1 MNCLG
6 CNTPNEEGAKFCKN
20 CGIDLTHTPSNENK
34 NSKSSD
40 ILLITYLCMT
50 FFILVFTFAL
60 EKLVDDWYEGPA
72 KYIRG
77 SLWVLSNLSMI
88 LIPLAIKNKSLKVIG
103 LILTIVIA
111 FYYTYSTVY
120 FMMN

>member
-1 MNCLG
+1 
-6 CNTPNEEGAKFCKN
+6 
-20 CGIDLTHTPSNENK
+20 
-34 NSKSSD
+34 
-40 ILLITYLCMT
+40 MT